1 MASHLAVVVE
11 KFYTRS
17 GKMTRRIKVVMVPF
31 SYPDYPEEVINKYVK
46 ESIKVISDLDIQLVT
61 TKVVKES
68 KNVEEATTT
77 IRSTD
82 FDFIIALVVSWVEA
96 PHVVATLRD
105 FFSYPILL
113 WSHTPYQQDGER
125 ITLGGIPAAGVIRET
140 LEEMKAN
147 FEFIWGMPDSEDVKR
162 KILSF
167 GRTARSL
174 RALSKSQV
182 GLLGYFSMGMYT
194 GGFDHTKIRK
204 LIGPE
209 IIHLGQYYIVKRSEQ
224 VESSE
229 VQELVQKSKR
239 EWALASGV
247 TEQLLTKAMKVYLAL
262 KNLVR
267 EYELDALT
275 IKCQYE
281 LSREWGFAPC
291 IPLSMLGDEI
301 VSSCEGDVPL
311 VISQLLLHY
320 MSGKTVGYGDVHD
333 ILPDNSVILAACG
346 FAPLSFALEKPRIGK
361 HTALYE
367 GLLNCSVYKEG
378 EVTLCRL
385 ASDGDGYKMHIT
397 SGKAVIPPPFHEINC
412 PPYAGTKIILD
423 DPAEQFMQKLMSQHY
438 AIVYGNFREELL
450 RFCHLLQIRPV
461 IPGQ

>member
-1 MASHLAVVVE
+1 
-11 KFYTRS
+11 
-17 GKMTRRIKVVMVPF
+17 MTRKIKVVMVPF

-46 ESIKVISDLDIQLVT
+46 ESIKVISDLDVQLVT
-61 TKVVKES
+61 AKVVKES
-68 KNVEEATTT
+68 KDVEEVITT

-113 WSHTPYQQDGER
+113 WSHTPYQQNGER

-147 FEFIWGMPDSEDVKR
+147 FEFIWGMPDSEDVKN

-167 GRTARSL
+167 GRTARAL

-209 IIHLGQYYIVKRSEQ
+209 IIHLGQYYIIKKSEQ
-224 VESSE
+224 VKSSE

-239 EWALASGV
+239 EWVLAPEV
-247 TEQLLTKAMKVYLAL
+247 NEELLVKTMKVYLAL
-262 KNLVR
+262 KELVK
-267 EYELDALT
+267 EHCLDALT
-275 IKCQYE
+275 VKCQYE

-291 IPLSMLGDEI
+291 VPLSMLGDEI

-311 VISQLLLHY
+311 VISQLFLHCI
-320 MSGKTVGYGDVHD
+320 SGKTVGYGDVHD
-333 ILPDNSVILAACG
+333 ILPDNSIILAACG
-346 FAPLSFALEKPRIGK
+346 FAPLSFALEKPQIGK